1 MLQPPFPDVT
11 IELRSDTL
19 TRPTAGM
26 RRAMADA
33 EVGDDVYGEDP
44 TINALQARVA
54 ELLGHEAAL
63 FVPTG
68 SMGNL
73 LGIWTLV
80 QRGEEVLC
88 DEQAHIARAE
98 LGAHAALHGVTM
110 RTWHSADG
118 VAEPDVIASLIA
130 PPTGHLVHTAAVAL
144 ENTHNFGGGSVQPL
158 AHLEATAAAARQQ
171 GVRLHLDGARLW
183 NAHIASGVS
192 LETYGRLFDTVN
204 VCFSKGLGAP
214 VGSMLVSSRENIAK
228 AHDQRK
234 RLGGG
239 MRQAG
244 VLAAAAAYALNH
256 HLDRLADDHA
266 AASAFAEAL
275 AAEFPSAV
283 SKPQTNIVVIDTGD
297 RASTD
302 VAARAKQLGIRLS
315 VLGPRTLRA
324 VTSLEVTAEQAA
336 SAGRLVGRVL
346 AG

>member
-26 RRAMADA
+26 RRAMAEA

-44 TINALQARVA
+44 TVNALQARVA

-73 LGIWTLV
+73 LGIWSLV

-98 LGAHAALHGVTM
+98 LGAHAALHGLTM
-110 RTWHSADG
+110 RTWHSPDG
-118 VAEPDVIASLIA
+118 VAEPDAIAALIA
-130 PPTGHLVHTAAVAL
+130 PPTGHLVHTAALAL
-144 ENTHNFGGGSVQPL
+144 ENTHNFGSGSVQPL
-158 AHLEATAAAARQQ
+158 GHLRATAELARAQ

-183 NAHIASGVS
+183 NAHVASGVA

-214 VGSMLVSSRENIAK
+214 VGSMLVSSKELIDK

-244 VLAAAAAYALNH
+244 VLAAAAMYALDRQ
-256 HLDRLADDHA
+256 LERLADDHA
-266 AASAFAEAL
+266 SASAFAEAL
-275 AAEFPSAV
+275 AAEVPAAV
-283 SKPQTNIVVIDTGD
+283 KPPQTNIVVIDTGALA
-297 RASTD
+297 ASD
-302 VAARAKQLGIRLS
+302 VAAQAAKLAVRVS

-324 VTSLEVTAEQAA
+324 VTSLEVTTAQAT
-336 SAGRLVGRVL
+336 SAGRLLGQIL
-346 AG
+346 GG

>member
-1 MLQPPFPDVT
+1 MRRPPFPDAT

-19 TRPTAGM
+19 TRPTPGM
-26 RRAMADA
+26 RRAMAEA

-54 ELLGHEAAL
+54 ELLGHEAAV

-110 RTWHSADG
+110 RTWHSANG
-118 VAEPDVIASLIA
+118 VADPEVIASLIA

-144 ENTHNFGGGSVQPL
+144 ENTHNFGGGTVQPL
-158 AHLEATAAAARQQ
+158 AHLEATVSAARAQ

-183 NAHIASGVS
+183 NAHVASGVS
-192 LETYGRLFDTVN
+192 LETYGRLFDTVS

-214 VGSMLVSSRENIAK
+214 VGSMLVSSKENIAK

-239 MRQAG
+239 MRQSG
-244 VLAAAAAYALNH
+244 VLAAAAAYALDH
-256 HLDRLADDHA
+256 QLDRLADDHA

-275 AAEFPSAV
+275 AAEAPSAV
-283 SKPQTNIVVIDTGD
+283 GRPQTNIVVIDTGEL
-297 RASTD
+297 ASSD
-302 VAARAKQLGIRLS
+302 VAARARQLGIRVS

-324 VTSLEVTAEQAA
+324 VTSLEVTAAQAA
-336 SAGRLVGRVL
+336 SAGRLVGQLL

>member
-1 MLQPPFPDVT
+1 MLQPPFPDAT

-26 RRAMADA
+26 RRAMAEA

-44 TINALQARVA
+44 TVNALQERVA

-88 DEQAHIARAE
+88 DVQAHIARAE

-118 VAEPDVIASLIA
+118 VAEPDAIAALIA
-130 PPTGHLVHTAAVAL
+130 PPTGHLVHTAAVAV

-158 AHLEATAAAARQQ
+158 EHLQATSALAHSL

-183 NAHIASGVS
+183 NAHVASGVP

-214 VGSMLVSSRENIAK
+214 VGSMLVSSKEFIEK

-239 MRQAG
+239 MRQVG
-244 VLAAAAAYALNH
+244 ILAAAAAYALDH
-256 HLDRLADDHA
+256 QLGRLADDHA

-275 AAEFPSAV
+275 AAEVPSAV
-283 SKPQTNIVVIDTGD
+283 GKPQTNIVVIDSGE
-297 RASTD
+297 RAATE
-302 VAARAKQLGIRLS
+302 VAGRAAQLGVRLS

-324 VTSLEVTAEQAA
+324 VTSLEVTTDQAA
-336 SAGRLVGRVL
+336 SAGRLVGQLL

>member
-26 RRAMADA
+26 RRAMAEA

-44 TINALQARVA
+44 TVNALQSRVA

-73 LGIWTLV
+73 LGIWSLV

-110 RTWHSADG
+110 RTWHSANG
-118 VAEPDVIASLIA
+118 VAEPDVIARLIA
-130 PPTGHLVHTAAVAL
+130 PPTGHLVHTAALAL

-158 AHLEATAAAARQQ
+158 EHLTATAASARAQ

-183 NAHIASGVS
+183 NAHVASGVP
-192 LETYGRLFDTVN
+192 LATYGRLFDTVN

-214 VGSMLVSSRENIAK
+214 VGSMLVSSKDLIAQ

-244 VLAAAAAYALNH
+244 VLAAAAAYALDH

-266 AASAFAEAL
+266 AASAFADAL

-283 SKPQTNIVVIDTGD
+283 KSPQTNIVVIDTGA
-297 RASTD
+297 RAASE
-302 VAARAKQLGIRLS
+302 VAAEAAKLAVRLS

-324 VTSLEVTAEQAA
+324 VTSLEVTAAQAA
-336 SAGRLVGRVL
+336 SAGRLVGRIL